1 MKNKV
6 NFFDVINVVL
16 IALAVLLIFIPMWY
30 IFVIS
35 TSTYSAYINDPYHL
49 IPMSFTL
56 QEYKRA
62 FLNSRDMLLS
72 LWVTIEVTVLGTLIS
87 MLLTIMG
94 GYALSKDGLPGRNI
108 IFRLFIFTMFFSGGL
123 VPGYILVRGLHLDNT
138 IWALTL
144 PMAISTYNLIL
155 MKNYFTSINPSLEE
169 AAKIDGYND
178 IQILLKIVLPMSK
191 PVIAAIS
198 LFYAVTYWN
207 DYFSAILYYSKE
219 ELIPFQIY
227 LRNLIIVNAAANKVG
242 ISTGPSA
249 YEQFKMAVVIIG
261 IVPIVLVYPFVQKY
275 FTKGIILGA
284 VKE

>member
-16 IALAVLLIFIPMWY
+16 IALDVLLIFIPMWY

-207 DYFSAILYYSKE
+207 DYFSAILYSSKE

>member
-108 IFRLFIFTMFFSGGL
+108 IFRLFIFPCSSAEALCLGIFWSGGCTW
-123 VPGYILVRGLHLDNT
+123 T
-138 IWALTL
+138 I
-144 PMAISTYNLIL
+144 PY
-155 MKNYFTSINPSLEE
+155 
-169 AAKIDGYND
+169 G
-178 IQILLKIVLPMSK
+178 
-191 PVIAAIS
+191 
-198 LFYAVTYWN
+198 
-207 DYFSAILYYSKE
+207 
-219 ELIPFQIY
+219 
-227 LRNLIIVNAAANKVG
+227 R
-242 ISTGPSA
+242 
-249 YEQFKMAVVIIG
+249 
-261 IVPIVLVYPFVQKY
+261 
-275 FTKGIILGA
+275 
-284 VKE
+284 